1 MNSRP
6 AATKPN
12 DSTPENFMTQAA
24 KHLVLAG
31 GGHAHLSVLEM
42 LAQRK
47 PAGLATTLITPAPF
61 QNYSGML
68 PGWIAGHYTLD
79 ECRIDLRPLAE
90 AAGVRLVV
98 GRVTGMDA
106 DQHRLHLDDGSTMDY
121 SLLSLDVGS
130 ETDTSDLA
138 ALGERL
144 LPVKPL
150 DDFFV
155 QWPLLM
161 ATALKTPGFRMSV
174 IGGGA
179 AGVEIA
185 LAASHRLREAGG
197 TARID
202 LVISETGL
210 LPGHAAGVVKRAQQS
225 LDEAGIGIH
234 RARARASEAGLVLAD
249 GTQLPADKVIATT
262 GARPLGWLVHCGLK
276 LDARGYI
283 LVDAHHR
290 SLSHADVFAAGDTC
304 ARTDVRMA
312 RSGVHAVHAGP
323 VLARNLLATIE
334 GGEVQTYQPRRRSLY
349 LLATGPRHAIASWG
363 RWSAEGAWVWRWKD
377 RIDRRFMNRFAL
389 PGRAISAATPA
400 SAERKT

>member
-42 LAQRK
+42 LAQRR
-47 PAGLATTLITPAPF
+47 PAGLETTLITPAPF

-106 DQHRLHLDDGSTMDY
+106 DQHRLYLDDGSTMDY

-138 ALGERL
+138 ELGERL

-155 QWPLLM
+155 QWPRVM
-161 ATALKTPGFRMSV
+161 AAALKTPDFRLCV

-185 LAASHRLREAGG
+185 LAASHGLRMTGSA
-197 TARID
+197 ARID
-202 LVISETGL
+202 LVASETGL
-210 LPGHAAGVVKRAQQS
+210 LPGHAPGVVKRARRS
-225 LDEAGIGIH
+225 LVASGIEIH
-234 RARARASEAGLVLAD
+234 HARAAASETGLMLAD
-249 GTQLPADKVIATT
+249 GTLLPADKVIATT
-262 GARPLGWLVHCGLK
+262 GARPLGWLAHAGLQ
-276 LDARGYI
+276 LDARGYV

-290 SLSHADVFAAGDTC
+290 SLSHANVFAAGDTC

-323 VLARNLLATIE
+323 VLAHNLLATIE
-334 GGEVQTYQPRRRSLY
+334 DTELHTYQPRRRSLY

-363 RWSAEGAWVWRWKD
+363 SWSAEGAWVWRWKD
-377 RIDRRFMNRFAL
+377 RIDRRFMHRFAL
-389 PGRAISAATPA
+389 SGRDNSAATPA
-400 SAERKT
+400 SAEHKA